1 MSQLFN
7 NNKPILF
14 FSFALIA
21 LLFWLSVSF
30 LSVAHS
36 EKQNTDF
43 LKNYVA
49 TDKVLRN
56 ASIMI
61 AEERSESYWGMGLNG
76 LQNPEQRLK
85 GPRSRTDDAM
95 GNVYI
100 KQRTISALPKYTDNL
115 RFQRSHIESMLD
127 EIKNEASKLGTIRD
141 EVIHNLNLPILRR
154 DKNLQTNVLEI
165 YSELVDQLEMLRYA
179 TTYTSLKQS
188 RDTQNLFVVS
198 DAAWNI
204 RLANHLLTAVFEG
217 YLVSGAT
224 ARGQALVL
232 ANEHLNKL
240 KENINTLKR
249 IDSYANVDSELNTVA
264 SELVDWHDR
273 FYDERVRDIT
283 NAMSTGSVASYGHF
297 EWRRV
302 RREMADYSEKLL
314 NRIETITFENLEN
327 ASQKAKRNLFIDSI
341 LVLLCAALVC
351 FAYWIV
357 KRVHFQATHDALTN
371 LPNRRNFVENCHH
384 VVARGTSHNVA
395 LIKADLTNF
404 KFINDIYGE
413 EAGDRLLQQVAQRLS
428 TVVSSPH
435 SVACLGGDEF
445 ALLVENTTNKENAA
459 QIANKV
465 VDTLSGE
472 YQLDDQTMQLKT
484 SAGLACYS
492 EDAKDAE
499 ELIKAADLAL
509 QESKRTAP
517 GTVTRYN
524 AKIAD
529 AFHQRQQM
537 ETELSVAL
545 ERGEFE
551 LHYQPQFDV
560 DKQVV
565 DGVEA
570 LIRWRHPERGL
581 VSPFHFIPVAEDAG
595 LLPSIGEWVVN
606 EAIRQS
612 VVWKNEENLHLR
624 MSVNVSVH
632 QFVDGDIVGIIQNAL
647 SKAELDPKYF
657 EIEITESVA
666 MFDVG
671 SVIEKLNI
679 LHDTGVRIAL
689 DDFGTGYSSL
699 SYLCDLP
706 LDTLKIDRS
715 FVKDIDGECCT
726 QKLLLE
732 SIASMA
738 KQLNLHTVA
747 EGVETDSQL
756 QQVCALGIDTIQGY
770 YYSKPV
776 AADILPKDVK
786 EIDAAYATDKAA

>member
-1 MSQLFN
+1 
-7 NNKPILF
+7 
-14 FSFALIA
+14 
-21 LLFWLSVSF
+21 
-30 LSVAHS
+30 
-36 EKQNTDF
+36 
-43 LKNYVA
+43 
-49 TDKVLRN
+49 
-56 ASIMI
+56 
-61 AEERSESYWGMGLNG
+61 
-76 LQNPEQRLK
+76 
-85 GPRSRTDDAM
+85 
-95 GNVYI
+95 
-100 KQRTISALPKYTDNL
+100 
-115 RFQRSHIESMLD
+115 
-127 EIKNEASKLGTIRD
+127 
-141 EVIHNLNLPILRR
+141 
-154 DKNLQTNVLEI
+154 
-165 YSELVDQLEMLRYA
+165 
-179 TTYTSLKQS
+179 
-188 RDTQNLFVVS
+188 
-198 DAAWNI
+198 
-204 RLANHLLTAVFEG
+204 
-217 YLVSGAT
+217 
-224 ARGQALVL
+224 
-232 ANEHLNKL
+232 
-240 KENINTLKR
+240 
-249 IDSYANVDSELNTVA
+249 
-264 SELVDWHDR
+264 
-273 FYDERVRDIT
+273 
-283 NAMSTGSVASYGHF
+283 
-297 EWRRV
+297 
-302 RREMADYSEKLL
+302 
-314 NRIETITFENLEN
+314 
-327 ASQKAKRNLFIDSI
+327 
-341 LVLLCAALVC
+341 
-351 FAYWIV
+351 
-357 KRVHFQATHDALTN
+357 
-371 LPNRRNFVENCHH
+371 
-384 VVARGTSHNVA
+384 
-395 LIKADLTNF
+395 
-404 KFINDIYGE
+404 
-413 EAGDRLLQQVAQRLS
+413 
-428 TVVSSPH
+428 
-435 SVACLGGDEF
+435 
-445 ALLVENTTNKENAA
+445 
-459 QIANKV
+459 V

-537 ETELSVAL
+537 E
-545 ERGEFE
+545 
-551 LHYQPQFDV
+551 FDV